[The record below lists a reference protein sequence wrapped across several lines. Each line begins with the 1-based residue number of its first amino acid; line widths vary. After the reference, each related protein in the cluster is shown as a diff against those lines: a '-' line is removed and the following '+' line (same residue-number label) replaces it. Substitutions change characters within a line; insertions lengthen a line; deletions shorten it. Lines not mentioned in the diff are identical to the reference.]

1 MYIYP
6 YVVQTKVRGVTYMPA
21 SKYFAED
28 KEFIPPVNAWNIH
41 KVIRMSFGF
50 NGKPITPER
59 MKSKADIVEQYEF
72 KE

>member
-1 MYIYP
+1 MS
-6 YVVQTKVRGVTYMPA
+6 A
-21 SKYFAED
+21 SKYFAEV
-28 KEFIPPVNAWNIH
+28 KGFIPPVNAWNIH

-50 NGKPITPER
+50 NGKAITPER

>member
-1 MYIYP
+1 
-6 YVVQTKVRGVTYMPA
+6 MPA

-28 KEFIPPVNAWNIH
+28 KGFIPPVNAWNIH
-41 KVIRMSFGF
+41 KVLRMSFGF
-50 NGKPITPER
+50 NGKAITQEH

>member
-1 MYIYP
+1 
-6 YVVQTKVRGVTYMPA
+6 MPA
-21 SKYFAED
+21 SKYFAEARG
-28 KEFIPPVNAWNIH
+28 FIPPVNAWDIH

-50 NGKPITPER
+50 NGKAITPER